1 MSCRLLLVL
10 MALLGSFGA
19 VGISSRANA
28 SATVPAG
35 PSATLVSV
43 SSTATRYA
51 APAPPEISA
60 AAVYVLD
67 ATVGTEL
74 YAINADDRRAPAS
87 LTKVATALV
96 VLELADLDEMVTI
109 EPGDLADE
117 SESRVGL
124 EAGDKLSVRDLLY
137 GLLIPSGNDA
147 ARALARHVGE
157 SLPSNNDPTEA
168 FVAEMNRLPEAV
180 GLSNTRFANP
190 TGLDQ
195 DNHFSTA
202 RDLALLTA
210 QAMDDPLFAEIVGSP
225 DATLPSQ
232 VRPDGYP
239 IATTNDLLLDGTVIG
254 VKTGT
259 TEQAGGCLIAAVDI
273 ADNVVISVVLGS
285 PVETAEDDTTESPA
299 RFADTRSILDAMQT
313 DYQWLDPLQLD
324 AMGGLGEELGVW
336 QAELPDG
343 TAIVVPSDRADELRY
358 RLLLGPAAEQ
368 DGAVGRVLF
377 YVGDALLSEQS
388 VVQAA

>member
-1 MSCRLLLVL
+1 

-35 PSATLVSV
+35 SSATLVSV

-51 APAPPEISA
+51 APAPPGILA
-60 AAVYVLD
+60 AAAYVLD

-96 VLELADLDEMVTI
+96 VLDLADLDEMVTI
-109 EPGDLADE
+109 ERGDLADE

-157 SLPSNNDPTEA
+157 SLLSNNDPTEA
-168 FVAEMNRLPEAV
+168 FVAEMNRLPKAV

-210 QAMDDPLFAEIVGSP
+210 QAMDDPLFAEIVGST

-285 PVETAEDDTTESPA
+285 PVETAEDGSAESPA
-299 RFADTRSILDAMQT
+299 RFADTRSILDVMQT
-313 DYQWLDPLQLD
+313 DYQWLNPLQLD

>member
-1 MSCRLLLVL
+1 
-10 MALLGSFGA
+10 MALLGSLGA
-19 VGISSRANA
+19 AGISSRAGA
-28 SATVPAG
+28 SASASAG
-35 PSATLVSV
+35 SSATLVSV

-60 AAVYVLD
+60 AAAYVLD

-74 YAINADDRRAPAS
+74 YAIHADDRRAPAS

-124 EAGDKLSVRDLLY
+124 EAGDELSVRDLLY

-147 ARALARHVGE
+147 GRALARHVGE
-157 SLPSNNDPTEA
+157 WLPSSDDPTEA
-168 FVAEMNRLPEAV
+168 FVAEMNRLAEAV

-195 DNHFSTA
+195 DDHFSTA

-232 VRPDGYP
+232 VLPDGYP

-259 TEQAGGCLIAAVDI
+259 TERAGGCLIAAV
-273 ADNVVISVVLGS
+273 NVAENLVISVVLGS
-285 PVETAEDDTTESPA
+285 PVEKTEDGTTESPA
-299 RFADTRSILDAMQT
+299 RFADTRSILDVMQT
-313 DYQWLDPLQLD
+313 DYQWLDPLELD

-377 YVGDALLSEQS
+377 FVGDALLSEQS